1 MISQTKTNREKLPKY
16 VEIGPFKVL
25 IRLLSHDASYEIAE
39 QQGSFHSKPP
49 LTINLDESIMNM
61 HNEVSLNLIVHELF
75 HLCHYMY
82 HLEGATEEVLVNA
95 HANFTTEL
103 LMRSNLKKWIKSV
116 LDQNTS

>member
-1 MISQTKTNREKLPKY
+1 M
-16 VEIGPFKVL
+16 GPFKVL
-25 IRLLSHDASYEIAE
+25 IRLLSHDTSYEVSD

-95 HANFTTEL
+95 QANFTTEL
-103 LMRSNLKKWIKSV
+103 LIRSNLKNWIKSV
-116 LDQNTS
+116 IDTNTS

>member
-1 MISQTKTNREKLPKY
+1 MKEKLPKH
-16 VEIGPFKVL
+16 VEIGPSKVL
-25 IRLLSHDASYEIAE
+25 IRLLSHDTSYEISE

-95 HANFTTEL
+95 HANFMTEL
-103 LMRSNLKKWIKSV
+103 LMRSNLKNWIKSV
-116 LDQNTS
+116 LSQNTP

>member
-1 MISQTKTNREKLPKY
+1 M
-16 VEIGPFKVL
+16 GPFRVL
-25 IRLLSHDASYEIAE
+25 IRLLSHDTSYEISD

-95 HANFTTEL
+95 QANFDGAVDAKQPEEL
-103 LMRSNLKKWIKSV
+103 DKKRHRYKYPLIPYDRPV
-116 LDQNTS
+116 

>member
-1 MISQTKTNREKLPKY
+1 MVNKEKLPSY
-16 VEIGPFKVL
+16 VDMGPFRVN

-75 HLCHYMY
+75 HLCHYQY

-103 LMRSNLKKWIKSV
+103 LMRSNLKKWMISV
-116 LDQNTS
+116 MSPK

>member
-1 MISQTKTNREKLPKY
+1 VKKEKLPQY
-16 VEIGPFKVL
+16 VEMGPFRVN

-61 HNEVSLNLIVHELF
+61 HNEVSLNLLVHELF
-75 HLCHYMY
+75 HLCHYQY

-95 HANFTTEL
+95 YANFTTEL
-103 LMRSNLKKWIKSV
+103 LMRSNIKKWIISV
-116 LDQNTS
+116 LASK